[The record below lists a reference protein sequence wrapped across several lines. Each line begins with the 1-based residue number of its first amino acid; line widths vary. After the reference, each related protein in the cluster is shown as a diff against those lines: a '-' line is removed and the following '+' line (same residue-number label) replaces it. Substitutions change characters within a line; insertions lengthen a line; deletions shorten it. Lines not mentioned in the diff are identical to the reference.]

1 MKVLHVIT
9 EMQRAAGTSVFCG
22 EIANQLVRHGHE
34 SRILVASLSEDVYP
48 VDVSVSLTISLR
60 DIEAW
65 GPNIVHLH
73 ALWSPWLYRI
83 YRWAKARRLSVVW
96 SPHGMLTSWAL
107 SQKRLKKAVALA
119 LYQKRG
125 LRGADLLHVTA
136 PSETEDVRR
145 LGLKNLIAEV
155 PLGVDVPTR
164 LPIHRP
170 DSVRT
175 ALFVSRVHPKK
186 GLFDLVEAWAA
197 LRPAGWQMVVAGP
210 SWQDHG
216 TQVEARARAAGLSE
230 AEFRLVGPV
239 YGEAKTRLYAQAD
252 LFVLPT
258 YSENFGSVVIEAL
271 AQGCPVLTTT
281 GAPWEGLV
289 EQGCGWWIEPGVAP
303 LTAALRGILTQPP
316 QVLQTM
322 GERGYV
328 WVRES
333 FGWESVGRRMAEAYR
348 MLL

>member
-9 EMQRAAGTSVFCG
+9 GMQRAAGTSVFCG
-22 EIANQLVRHGHE
+22 EIASQLVRSGDG
-34 SRILVASLSEDVYP
+34 SRILVQVQSEDVYP
-48 VDVSVSLTISLR
+48 VDAAVGLTASLSEV
-60 DIEAW
+60 EAW
-65 GPNIVHLH
+65 KPDVVHIH

-83 YRWAKARRLSVVW
+83 YRWAKARRLPVVW
-96 SPHGMLTSWAL
+96 SPHGMLTPWAL
-107 SQKRLKKAVALA
+107 SQKKMKKALALA

-145 LGLKNLIAEV
+145 VGLENSVIEV
-155 PLGVDVPTR
+155 PLGADVPTQ
-164 LPIHRP
+164 LPTHEP
-170 DSVRT
+170 GPVRT

-197 LRPAGWQMVVAGP
+197 LRPEGWQMVVAGP
-210 SWQDHG
+210 SWQGHG
-216 TQVEARARAAGLSE
+216 TQVEACARAAGLSK
-230 AEFRLVGPV
+230 AEFRLIGPV

-281 GAPWEGLV
+281 GAPWKGLV

-303 LTAALRGILTQPP
+303 LTAALRGILTQPL
-316 QVLQTM
+316 QVLQAM

>member
-1 MKVLHVIT
+1 MKILQVIT
-9 EMQRAAGTSVFCG
+9 GMQRAAGTSVFCG
-22 EIANQLVRHGHE
+22 EIANQLVRQGHE

-48 VDVSVSLTISLR
+48 VDASVGLTMSLR

-65 GPNIVHLH
+65 KPDIVHIH

-83 YRWAKARRLSVVW
+83 YRWAKTRRLPVVW
-96 SPHGMLTSWAL
+96 SPHGMLTPWAL
-107 SQKRLKKAVALA
+107 SQKRLKKTLALA

-136 PSETEDVRR
+136 PSEVEDVRR
-145 LGLKNLIAEV
+145 LGLKNSVIEV
-155 PLGVDVPTR
+155 PLGVDVPAE
-164 LPIHRP
+164 LPMHEP
-170 DSVRT
+170 GPVRT

-197 LRPAGWQMVVAGP
+197 IRPQGWRMVVAGP
-210 SWQDHG
+210 SYQDHG

-289 EQGCGWWIEPGVAP
+289 THRCGWWIEPGAAP
-303 LTAALRGILTQPP
+303 LTATLREAL
-316 QVLQTM
+316 VLPSQSLHEM

-328 WVRES
+328 WVRDAY
-333 FGWESVGRRMAEAYR
+333 GWEAVGRKMVEAYR
-348 MLL
+348 TLM